1 MAAQQDK
8 RVVLRYNSAFFKRP
22 SETFM
27 NPPKA
32 IALLGPT
39 ASGKTGLALEI
50 AAHLPVE
57 IISLDSALV
66 YRGMDIGTAKPD
78 AAERAA
84 CPHHLIDII
93 SPLEAYSAAEFV
105 ADCVRL
111 AGEIHARGRLPL
123 IVGGTMMYFH
133 ALTQGLNALPQ
144 ADAAT
149 RAALQAEKTAHG
161 LPHLY
166 ARLQAIDPATAARL
180 KPADSQRIERA
191 LEVWQLTGRPL
202 SAHFAEHMPH
212 TPPLDL
218 YTLALIPADRALLH
232 AQIAKRF
239 HAMLEQGF
247 LDEVQQL
254 QAASPRFMP
263 TCPRCAASATARLG
277 IIWQARTIMPASPK
291 KALPPPASSPS
302 ASSPGCAKCRRRT
315 ASTLMPA
322 VVGFRRPSIQA
333 NGILCLSENLFTFQP
348 RIQF

>member
-1 MAAQQDK
+1 MH
-8 RVVLRYNSAFFKRP
+8 
-22 SETFM
+22 
-27 NPPKA
+27 PPKA
-32 IALLGPT
+32 LALLGPT

-66 YRGMDIGTAKPD
+66 YRGMDIGTAKPG

-105 ADCVRL
+105 ADCARL

-133 ALTQGLNALPQ
+133 ALTQGLNSLPE

-149 RAALQAEKTAHG
+149 RAALQAEKAAHG
-161 LPHLY
+161 LAHLY
-166 ARLQAIDPATAARL
+166 ARLQEIDPATAARL

-202 SAHFAEHMPH
+202 SAHFAEHTPH
-212 TPPLDL
+212 TAPLDL
-218 YTLALIPADRALLH
+218 CTLALIPVDRTLLH

-239 HAMLEQGF
+239 HAMLAQGF

-254 QAASPRFMP
+254 QAAYPALSADMPSMRCVGYRQVWEAQDGTSPRSEM
-263 TCPRCAASATARLG
+263 RDRGIYATRQLAKRQITWIGNTLKPE
-277 IIWQARTIMPASPK
+277 IFDC
-291 KALPPPASSPS
+291 L
-302 ASSPGCAKCRRRT
+302 SPGLLQQVEQRVAESLR
-315 ASTLMPA
+315 
-322 VVGFRRPSIQA
+322 
-333 NGILCLSENLFTFQP
+333 
-348 RIQF
+348 